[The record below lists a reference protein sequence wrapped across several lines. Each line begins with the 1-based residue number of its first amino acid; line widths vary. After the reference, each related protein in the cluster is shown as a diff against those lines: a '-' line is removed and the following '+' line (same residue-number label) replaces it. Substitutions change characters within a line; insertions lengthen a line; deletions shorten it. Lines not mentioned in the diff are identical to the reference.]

1 MMQPLVSICCVTYN
15 HAPFIRQCI
24 DGFLMQET
32 TFPIEILIHDDAS
45 TDGTDGI
52 LREYVDKYPEKI
64 FPLYE
69 EQNQYS
75 QGVKVDFF
83 NYNRAR
89 GKYIAY
95 CEGDDYW
102 TDPLKLQKQV
112 DFMESH
118 PDYSVCF
125 HNYSNYDMETNV
137 ILPPKYTSGSSAN
150 GGDTDVSFT
159 MVVSSSGCGG
169 KPLTMMFRRSMYSCK
184 WAEQY
189 KYFRDTHE
197 IYHLLR
203 AGLGRYLDFNGAVYR
218 IHGGGVHSSM
228 SNERNLITVRESMI
242 ELYLQNKRDR
252 ELRSNLVDV
261 LLWNYYSYPKLK
273 AKQNEFSLL
282 SYVRQIPLPVCRAC
296 FRIIKRKVKAVGLK
310 PANLS

>member
-32 TFPIEILIHDDAS
+32 TFPVEILIHDDAS
-45 TDGTDGI
+45 EDGTDGI
-52 LREYVDKYPEKI
+52 IREYADKYPEKI

-75 QGVKVDFF
+75 RGVKIDFF

-118 PDYSVCF
+118 PEYSVCF
-125 HNYSNYDMETNV
+125 HDYTVFDLETKHLFSPHYSSE
-137 ILPPKYTSGSSAN
+137 LSLE
-150 GGDTDVSFT
+150 GGGMDIDFT
-159 MVVSSSGCGG
+159 MVVSSTGVGG
-169 KPLTMMFRRSMYSCK
+169 KPLTMMFRKSMYSYD
-184 WAEQY
+184 WAEWY
-189 KYFRDTHE
+189 KYYRDTHE
-197 IYHLLR
+197 IYHLLCK
-203 AGLGRYLDFNGAVYR
+203 GKGRYLDFNGAVYR
-218 IHGGGVHSSM
+218 VHGGGVHSSM
-228 SNERNLITVRESMI
+228 SDEKNLFTVRESI
-242 ELYLQNKRDR
+242 LELYIRNKRDK

-261 LLWNYYSYPKLK
+261 LLWNYYSYKELNDKQYEFKLINYSLDIPLVVGTVYYRIVKKKLK
-273 AKQNEFSLL
+273 RLFSK
-282 SYVRQIPLPVCRAC
+282 PV
-296 FRIIKRKVKAVGLK
+296 
-310 PANLS
+310 